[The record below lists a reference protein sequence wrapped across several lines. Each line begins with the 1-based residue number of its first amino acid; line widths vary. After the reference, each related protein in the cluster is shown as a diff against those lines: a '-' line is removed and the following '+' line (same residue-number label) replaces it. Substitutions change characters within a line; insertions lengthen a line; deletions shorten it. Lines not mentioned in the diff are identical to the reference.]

1 MPRSKQTKH
10 LLAQSLQELLATMP
24 LEKIS
29 VNDIVEQAGVGRNTF
44 YYHFEDKYDLV
55 NWYFQSGVT
64 EFLVNRSSYTSWE
77 SLLFA
82 MEEYFRENGHLNVPK
97 NYDTQEGLHLGQ
109 WLCTQRALYRN
120 DRYHLTTEQISR
132 LESIGMQWQRYDD
145 QRWEVNYEAA
155 LRFYETHG
163 HLRVTAR
170 YVTPEGIRLGRWITN
185 LRQKFNAGD
194 AGNSLTE
201 EQIQQM

>member
-1 MPRSKQTKH
+1 MPRSKQTKY

-64 EFLVNRSSYTSWE
+64 EFLVNRSSYASWE

-82 MEEYFRENGHLNVPK
+82 VEEYFRENRQFYTRVLQYTGQNCL
-97 NYDTQEGLHLGQ
+97 QEYMFEFFSAIFI
-109 WLCTQRALYRN
+109 QRTR
-120 DRYHLTTEQISR
+120 
-132 LESIGMQWQRYDD
+132 ESIPDLPESNLTPVGHFLSGAFLGLLLPWVKGGMKEKLPID
-145 QRWEVNYEAA
+145 A
-155 LRFYETHG
+155 
-163 HLRVTAR
+163 
-170 YVTPEGIRLGRWITN
+170 PWIK
-185 LRQKFNAGD
+185 LLSSGEFAQKLISTSPFA
-194 AGNSLTE
+194 
-201 EQIQQM
+201 

>member
-64 EFLVNRSSYTSWE
+64 EFLVNRSNYTSWE

-82 MEEYFRENGHLNVPK
+82 MEEYFRENKQFYTRVLQ
-97 NYDTQEGLHLGQ
+97 YTGQ
-109 WLCTQRALYRN
+109 NCLLPA
-120 DRYHLTTEQISR
+120 
-132 LESIGMQWQRYDD
+132 
-145 QRWEVNYEAA
+145 
-155 LRFYETHG
+155 
-163 HLRVTAR
+163 
-170 YVTPEGIRLGRWITN
+170 GR
-185 LRQKFNAGD
+185 
-194 AGNSLTE
+194 
-201 EQIQQM
+201 